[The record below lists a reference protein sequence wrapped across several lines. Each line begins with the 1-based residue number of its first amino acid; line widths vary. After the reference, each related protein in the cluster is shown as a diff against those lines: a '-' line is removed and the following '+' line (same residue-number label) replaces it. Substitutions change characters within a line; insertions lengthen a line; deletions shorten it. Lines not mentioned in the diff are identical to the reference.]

1 MPSPRRVSTRRLA
14 PIVRRFSRALA
25 AHCAALANG
34 VVPALAALCGALAYG
49 LTPAVAAPAA
59 NLSAQTPT
67 TVSGEVTCADCV
79 ITLDTVATIGGWEDT
94 GLHVIT
100 PFSQVAVDRRGRILV
115 THLSYPEISVFSPE
129 GEYLGTV
136 GRGGTADGEYEAI
149 AHVNVGARYIHVFE
163 FQRGRTVL
171 DHDFEVVRT
180 DRSIPQVLSSVVT
193 DTDEL
198 AFALHVPGAAG
209 VAHQHLVLD
218 MMGRTAS
225 FGGAEP
231 VRRGPQMQRFVVA
244 GDEETFWAV
253 RQQANRIVRWDL
265 GPSPAVARVFDR
277 TAEAFEQDN
286 PATQSWP
293 RSLNVGAMLD
303 DDGLWIAWQTPD
315 PAWTERISPGEPIP
329 EVPWQTVLDG
339 WLDLVDPSTGQ
350 TIARYHGDGAL
361 LGFAQGS
368 RYVVA
373 YHEPR
378 AGGAYIHLLEPKL
391 SRVSSDLTAAVSS
404 RVLTISTQW
413 MTIGINDLSLRLEP
427 GEEPT
432 TR

>member
-1 MPSPRRVSTRRLA
+1 MTRPSPGILPFPSRSLRA
-14 PIVRRFSRALA
+14 PGLRFA
-25 AHCAALANG
+25 ARCATLG
-34 VVPALAALCGALAYG
+34 LVLSPALTAQQP
-49 LTPAVAAPAA
+49 TP
-59 NLSAQTPT
+59 
-67 TVSGEVTCADCV
+67 VSGEVTCAECV
-79 ITLDTVATIGGWEDT
+79 ITLDTIATIGGWEDA

-115 THLSYPEISVFSPE
+115 THLSYPEISVFSPA

-149 AHVNVGARYIHVFE
+149 AHVNVGGRYIHVFE

-193 DTDEL
+193 DTDEIT
-198 AFALHVPGAAG
+198 FALHVPAGTG
-209 VAHQHLVLD
+209 VAHQRLVLD
-218 MMGRTAS
+218 MMGRTVS
-225 FGGAEP
+225 FGGADP

-244 GDEETFWAV
+244 GDEGTFWAA

-265 GPSPAVARVFDR
+265 EPSPAVVRVFDR
-277 TAEAFEQDN
+277 TVEEFERDN
-286 PATQSWP
+286 PAEQSWP

-303 DDGLWIAWQTPD
+303 ENGLWIAWQTPD
-315 PAWTERISPGEPIP
+315 ADWTERISPGEPIP

-350 TIARYHGDGAL
+350 TVARYQGDDAL
-361 LGFAQGS
+361 LGFAHGS
-368 RYVVA
+368 RYVVS

-378 AGGAYIHLLEPKL
+378 AGGAYIYLLEPKL
-391 SRVSSDLTAAVSS
+391 SR
-404 RVLTISTQW
+404 
-413 MTIGINDLSLRLEP
+413 
-427 GEEPT
+427 
-432 TR
+432 

>member
-1 MPSPRRVSTRRLA
+1 MPQLPQVA
-14 PIVRRFSRALA
+14 V
-25 AHCAALANG
+25 CAALALG
-34 VVPALAALCGALAYG
+34 LSPALPPLPP
-49 LTPAVAAPAA
+49 T
-59 NLSAQTPT
+59 LSAQQPT
-67 TVSGEVTCADCV
+67 TVSGEVTCAECV
-79 ITLDTVATIGGWEDT
+79 ITLDTIATIGGWEDA

-115 THLSYPEISVFSPE
+115 THLSYPEISVFSPA

-149 AHVNVGARYIHVFE
+149 AHVNVGGRYIHVFE

-193 DTDEL
+193 DTDEV
-198 AFALHVPGAAG
+198 AVALHVPTGTG
-209 VAHQHLVLD
+209 VAHQRLVLD
-218 MMGRTAS
+218 MMGRTVS
-225 FGGAEP
+225 FGGADP

-244 GDEETFWAV
+244 GDDEAFWAV

-265 GPSPAVARVFDR
+265 EPSPAVVRVFDR
-277 TAEAFEQDN
+277 TVEEFERDN
-286 PATQSWP
+286 PAEQSWP

-303 DDGLWIAWQTPD
+303 ENGLWIAWQTPD
-315 PAWTERISPGEPIP
+315 ADWTERISPGEPIP

-350 TIARYHGDGAL
+350 TIARYQGDDAL
-361 LGFAQGS
+361 LGFAHGS
-368 RYVVA
+368 RYVVS

-378 AGGAYIHLLEPKL
+378 AGGAYIYLLEPKL
-391 SRVSSDLTAAVSS
+391 SRVSSETSVDRLHTMDDFWDHES
-404 RVLTISTQW
+404 RR
-413 MTIGINDLSLRLEP
+413 RLEP

>member
-1 MPSPRRVSTRRLA
+1 MHPGWIAVPTQTQCQENLTKCRVVFTFWTSEA
-14 PIVRRFSRALA
+14 PHCVALA
-25 AHCAALANG
+25 LVLALTA
-34 VVPALAALCGALAYG
+34 VLPILPPTLAAQQP
-49 LTPAVAAPAA
+49 TP
-59 NLSAQTPT
+59 
-67 TVSGEVTCADCV
+67 VSGEATCADCV
-79 ITLDTVATIGGWEDT
+79 ITLDTIATIGGWEDA

-129 GEYLGTV
+129 GEFLGTV

-149 AHVNVGARYIHVFE
+149 AHVSVGGRYIHVFE

-193 DTDEL
+193 DTDEV
-198 AFALHVPGAAG
+198 AFALHVPGSTG
-209 VAHQHLVLD
+209 VAHQRLVLD
-218 MMGRTAS
+218 MMGRTVS
-225 FGGAEP
+225 FGGADP

-244 GDEETFWAV
+244 GDEATFWAV
-253 RQQANRIVRWDL
+253 RQQANRLVRWDL
-265 GPSPAVARVFDR
+265 EPSPAVARVFDR
-277 TAEAFEQDN
+277 TVEPFERDN
-286 PATQSWP
+286 PSTQSWP

-303 DDGLWIAWQTPD
+303 EAGLWIAWQTPD
-315 PAWTERISPGEPIP
+315 PEWTERISPGDPIP

-350 TIARYHGDGAL
+350 TIARYQGGDAL
-361 LGFAQGS
+361 LGFAHGS
-368 RYVVA
+368 GYLVS

-391 SRVSSDLTAAVSS
+391 VRVNPPPPTAAERS
-404 RVLTISTQW
+404 
-413 MTIGINDLSLRLEP
+413 
-427 GEEPT
+427 
-432 TR
+432 

>member
-1 MPSPRRVSTRRLA
+1 MVPSLA
-14 PIVRRFSRALA
+14 ALGAALA
-25 AHCAALANG
+25 AGLVPARTPLASG
-34 VVPALAALCGALAYG
+34 VVTALAALTATL
-49 LTPAVAAPAA
+49 AAPQPAT
-59 NLSAQTPT
+59 LSAQTPT
-67 TVSGEVTCADCV
+67 PVPGDVTCADCV
-79 ITLDTVATIGGWEDT
+79 ISLDTIASIGGWEDA

-129 GEYLGTV
+129 GDYVGTV

-149 AHVNVGARYIHVFE
+149 AHVNVGGRYIHVFE

-193 DTDEL
+193 DTDEV
-198 AFALHVPGAAG
+198 AFALHVPGATG
-209 VAHQHLVLD
+209 IAHQRLVLD
-218 MMGRTAS
+218 MVGRTVS

-244 GDEETFWAV
+244 GDEDTFWAV

-265 GPSPAVARVFDR
+265 EPEPGGARVFDR
-277 TAEAFEQDN
+277 TVDAFERDN
-286 PATQSWP
+286 PSDQRWP

-303 DDGLWIAWQTPD
+303 DNGLWIAWQTPD
-315 PAWTERISPGEPIP
+315 AEWTERISPGEPIP

-339 WLDLVDPSTGQ
+339 WLDLVDPSTGR
-350 TIARYHGDGAL
+350 TIARYRGDDAL
-361 LGFAQGS
+361 LGFANGS
-368 RYVVA
+368 RYVVS

-378 AGGAYIHLLEPKL
+378 EGGAYIHVLEPNIT
-391 SRVSSDLTAAVSS
+391 RAD
-404 RVLTISTQW
+404 R
-413 MTIGINDLSLRLEP
+413 P
-427 GEEPT
+427 G
-432 TR
+432 R

>member
-1 MPSPRRVSTRRLA
+1 MPQRLQVA
-14 PIVRRFSRALA
+14 V
-25 AHCAALANG
+25 CAALALG
-34 VVPALAALCGALAYG
+34 LFPALAPLP
-49 LTPAVAAPAA
+49 PA
-59 NLSAQTPT
+59 LSAQQPAP
-67 TVSGEVTCADCV
+67 VSGEVTCAECV
-79 ITLDTVATIGGWEDT
+79 ITLDTVATIGGWEDA

-129 GEYLGTV
+129 GEYLGSV

-149 AHVNVGARYIHVFE
+149 AHVNVGGRYVHVFE

-193 DTDEL
+193 DTDEV
-198 AFALHVPGAAG
+198 AFALHVPEGTG
-209 VAHQHLVLD
+209 FAHQRLVLD
-218 MMGRTAS
+218 MMGRTVS
-225 FGGAEP
+225 FGGADP

-244 GDEETFWAV
+244 GDDEAFWAV

-265 GPSPAVARVFDR
+265 EPEPTIARVFDR
-277 TAEAFEQDN
+277 TVGAFERDN
-286 PATQSWP
+286 PAEQSWP

-303 DDGLWIAWQTPD
+303 ENGLWIAWQTPD
-315 PAWTERISPGEPIP
+315 ADWTERISPGEPIP

-350 TIARYHGDGAL
+350 TVARYQGDDAL
-361 LGFAQGS
+361 LGFAHGS
-368 RYVVA
+368 RYVVS

-378 AGGAYIHLLEPKL
+378 AGGAYIYLLEPKL
-391 SRVSSDLTAAVSS
+391 SR
-404 RVLTISTQW
+404 
-413 MTIGINDLSLRLEP
+413 
-427 GEEPT
+427 
-432 TR
+432 

>member
-1 MPSPRRVSTRRLA
+1 MTPARYV
-14 PIVRRFSRALA
+14 ALA
-25 AHCAALANG
+25 LVLDLSAT
-34 VVPALAALCGALAYG
+34 LAALPP
-49 LTPAVAAPAA
+49 T
-59 NLSAQTPT
+59 LSAQQPTP
-67 TVSGEVTCADCV
+67 VSGEVICAECV
-79 ITLDTVATIGGWEDT
+79 ITLDTIATVGGWEDA

-129 GEYLGTV
+129 GAYLGTV

-193 DTDEL
+193 DTDDV
-198 AFALHVPGAAG
+198 AFALHVPEGTG
-209 VAHQHLVLD
+209 FAHQRLVLD
-218 MMGRTAS
+218 MIGRTVS
-225 FGGAEP
+225 FGGTAP

-244 GDEETFWAV
+244 GDHETFWAV

-265 GPSPAVARVFDR
+265 EPSPAVARVFDR
-277 TAEAFEQDN
+277 TVEPFERDN
-286 PATQSWP
+286 PSTQSWP

-303 DDGLWIAWQTPD
+303 EAGLWIAWQTPD
-315 PAWTERISPGEPIP
+315 AAWEDRIIPGEPIP

-350 TIARYHGDGAL
+350 TVARYRGDDAL
-361 LGFAQGS
+361 LGFAHGS
-368 RYVVA
+368 GYVVS

-378 AGGAYIHLLEPKL
+378 AGGAYIHLLEPK
-391 SRVSSDLTAAVSS
+391 VSQVGSA
-404 RVLTISTQW
+404 
-413 MTIGINDLSLRLEP
+413 
-427 GEEPT
+427 
-432 TR
+432 TREYLN